1 MGWRSDRRWGEYE
14 LQEDERYIIIPVMSG
29 IIDISQLNTPPE
41 TLIAPLLSAA
51 KDPLNSPPVTVI
63 LESLSIDLTAC

>member
-41 TLIAPLLSAA
+41 KHELATA
-51 KDPLNSPPVTVI
+51 KFFAERGKDIIFIPVVI
-63 LESLSIDLTAC
+63 YYF